1 MPLDGSI
8 SGTGVAQET
17 VVDPRISNIK
27 PKTNCT
33 DIPKN
38 LRIQVPQNFLV
49 LCNHGVRGRAGAIVG
64 LIELIFQVPKWI
76 SPHIFWS
83 ISGLLAH

>member
-8 SGTGVAQET
+8 SGTAVAQEA

-38 LRIQVPQNFLV
+38 LRIQAPQSFLV
-49 LCNHGVRGRAGAIVG
+49 LCNHGVRGSAGATVG
-64 LIELIFQVPKWI
+64 LIELIFKCPNGLVPV
-76 SPHIFWS
+76 F
-83 ISGLLAH
+83 A